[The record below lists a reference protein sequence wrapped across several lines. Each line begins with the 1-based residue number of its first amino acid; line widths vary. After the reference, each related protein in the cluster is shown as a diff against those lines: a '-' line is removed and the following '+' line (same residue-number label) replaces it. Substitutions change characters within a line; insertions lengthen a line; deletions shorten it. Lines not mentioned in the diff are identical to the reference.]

1 MADRITEEGQ
11 GNPESRGEAASGEAA
26 ARNAVPAEA
35 AERTATPAEATPR
48 TTSPAGSGAD
58 ATAHAAAPGEAT
70 DRTATPAESSA
81 GGATAQAP
89 TPGEATART
98 ATPAEAAPG
107 KADAGETISG
117 EAAAPAHTARATSG
131 TAEPPANAPEATP
144 HHTTPGTAATP
155 ASDPKKLRSRHITMI
170 ALGGIIG
177 ASLFVGSGNV
187 VRAVGPAAVVSYL
200 IGGLLVFLAM
210 RMLGEMA
217 AARPAIGSF
226 MEYAR
231 VGLGE
236 WAGYLVGWLY
246 WYYWI
251 GVIAFEA
258 VVGGSVL
265 GGWFPDVPQ
274 WVFSVVLLLFFT
286 TTNLVSARSF
296 GEVEYWLASIKVA
309 AIIVFLAVGAL
320 FAFGLWPKAS
330 FSIPNLWQH
339 GGFAPNGWWPVLSG
353 VAIVIFSYFGT
364 EIAVMAAAESEDPA
378 KGVRQAV
385 VTVIWRILLFFVGG
399 VLLIVT
405 IVPWNQL
412 PNPKQEGPF
421 AHAFTLFG
429 LPGAGLVMNAVVL
442 TAACSV
448 LNSGLYSAGRMF
460 SALAEKRLAP
470 RAVAKKSK
478 SGVPVVAVVACTIG
492 GYIAVF
498 VNFVAPDSGI
508 FDFIMNSAGLVAL
521 FVYSFIAFTQMR
533 MRHNM
538 TPEERAGLKLK
549 MWLHPWLG
557 ILTVVGVVAIIVVM
571 LLTDDSARTQV
582 WTSIVSLAVI
592 AAFWPLVRRQL
603 RKNTAKEN

>member
-1 MADRITEEGQ
+1 MADRGTAQ
-11 GNPESRGEAASGEAA
+11 STGNPDTGSD
-26 ARNAVPAEA
+26 
-35 AERTATPAEATPR
+35 
-48 TTSPAGSGAD
+48 SPAG
-58 ATAHAAAPGEAT
+58 
-70 DRTATPAESSA
+70 
-81 GGATAQAP
+81 GG
-89 TPGEATART
+89 
-98 ATPAEAAPG
+98 
-107 KADAGETISG
+107 
-117 EAAAPAHTARATSG
+117 
-131 TAEPPANAPEATP
+131 
-144 HHTTPGTAATP
+144 
-155 ASDPKKLRSRHITMI
+155 KKLRSRHITMI

-187 VRAVGPAAVVSYL
+187 VRSVGPAAVVSYL
-200 IGGLLVFLAM
+200 LGGLLVFLAM

-231 VGLGE
+231 AGLGD

-251 GVIAFEA
+251 GVIAFES

-265 GGWFPDVPQ
+265 DSWFPAVPQ
-274 WVFSVVLLLFFT
+274 WVFSVVLLLVFT

-296 GEVEYWLASIKVA
+296 GEVEYWLAGIKVA
-309 AIIVFLAVGAL
+309 AIVVFLSVGAL
-320 FAFGLWPKAS
+320 FAFGLWPKAH
-330 FSIPNLWQH
+330 FALPNLWTH

-378 KGVRQAV
+378 RGVRQAV
-385 VTVIWRILLFFVGG
+385 STVIWRILLFFVGG

-405 IVPWNQL
+405 IVPWNEL
-412 PNPKQEGPF
+412 PDPKREGPF
-421 AHAFTLFG
+421 AHAFALFG

-448 LNSGLYSAGRMF
+448 LNSGLYSASRMF
-460 SALAEKRLAP
+460 SALAEQGLAP
-470 RAVAKKSK
+470 RFVARESKAGVPAVAVLAS
-478 SGVPVVAVVACTIG
+478 TIG
-492 GYIAVF
+492 GYVAVV
-498 VNFVAPDSGI
+498 VNFVAPGSGI

-521 FVYSFIAFTQMR
+521 FVYTFIACTQMR
-533 MRHNM
+533 MRHKM
-538 TPEERAGLKLK
+538 TPEQRAGLKPR

-557 ILTVVGVVAIIVVM
+557 ILTVAGVVAIVAVM
-571 LLTDDSARTQV
+571 LLTDDDARTQV

-603 RKNTAKEN
+603 RRRGVG